1 MTLVGLPGEH
11 LCRTATPVYVPKAER
26 LFRQWCYTQSA
37 GRRAHTSGGGQECS
51 HALSRDGEGMALHI
65 KRKSWGYHGG
75 GIGNLRGRTYRQ
87 KLLTQNGSGR
97 SGQ

>member
-1 MTLVGLPGEH
+1 MRCPV
-11 LCRTATPVYVPKAER
+11 TAKA
-26 LFRQWCYTQSA
+26 WHCT
-37 GRRAHTSGGGQECS
+37 
-51 HALSRDGEGMALHI
+51 I